1 MIMITINSIAMNVIN
16 HKCNN
21 DISKYD
27 NILIVVIIFYIFKQY
42 CIFYSHA
49 CIIFCFISDENPI
62 LMQRKKYT
70 IFQLYN

>member
-27 NILIVVIIFYIFKQY
+27 NILIVVIIFYILN
-42 CIFYSHA
+42 
-49 CIIFCFISDENPI
+49 IIVLSI
-62 LMQRKKYT
+62 LMLA
-70 IFQLYN
+70 LYFVLYQMKIPF